1 MTPITPLASLGW
13 SDSFQSQL
21 SDDEQA
27 SFFPARVTEV
37 HRDRLTV
44 LTLDGPATLWLPGGM
59 STSELAVGDW
69 VLSDPA
75 RSLLTRRL
83 DRTSL
88 LSRRAAGD
96 VSRDQLIAANV
107 DTAFLTTSCNADFN
121 EARLERYLA
130 LIHQGGIRPVVLLT
144 KADTCPDPS
153 AFLSRMAAIAPNTT
167 ALALNAKDPA
177 TAQRLAEWC
186 GPGQTVCFLGSSGVG
201 KSTLANTLTG
211 LKLDTGGIR
220 EDDAKG
226 RHTTTA
232 RALFEIPGGG
242 WLIDTPGM
250 RELRL
255 SDVAEGIE
263 ATFADLI
270 TLAKTCRFTD
280 CAHDHEPGCAIQA
293 AIAARTLDPARLS
306 RWQKLAHE
314 DRSNA
319 AAAATLRARAPTRS
333 FGKATRD
340 VAKHKRR
347 WDDLEE

>member
-1 MTPITPLASLGW
+1 MTPTIPLTSLGW
-13 SDSFQSQL
+13 SDNFHSQL
-21 SDDEQA
+21 TDDERA
-27 SFFPARVTEV
+27 SFHPARVAEV
-37 HRDRLTV
+37 HRDRLST
-44 LTLDGPATLWLPGGM
+44 LTPDGPATLWLPNGM
-59 STSELAVGDW
+59 STSQLAVGDW

-75 RSLLTRRL
+75 SAHLTRCL
-83 DRTSL
+83 ARTTL

-96 VSRDQLIAANV
+96 ASRDQLIAANV

-130 LIHQGGIRPVVLLT
+130 LIHQGNIRPVILLT

-153 AFLSRMAAIAPNTT
+153 EYLSRLAAIAPNTT
-167 ALALNAKDPA
+167 AFALNAKDPA

-186 GPGQTVCFLGSSGVG
+186 APGQTVCFLGSSGVG
-201 KSTLANTLTG
+201 KSTLAHTLTG
-211 LKLDTGGIR
+211 LRLETGSIR

-255 SDVAEGIE
+255 SDVADGIE
-263 ATFADLI
+263 ATFADLVA
-270 TLAKTCRFTD
+270 LAQSCRFTD
-280 CAHDHEPGCAIQA
+280 CAHEREPGCAIQA
-293 AIAARTLDPARLS
+293 AITTGSLDPARLT
-306 RWQKLAHE
+306 RWQKLSRE

-319 AAAATLRARAPTRS
+319 ASAATLRARAPTRS
-333 FGKATRD
+333 FGKASRD